1 MAKRPDD
8 LFSDS
13 GTWSVPPRAPAGTM
27 EKRPYLL
34 VLSGPQFGQIF
45 MLEPGRELTLGRRE
59 GADILI
65 RDDGVSR
72 RHASIL
78 TEGTGARVRDLG
90 SQNGTFVDGVRITDC
105 RLEDGNRIHVGV
117 HSTLKFCYS
126 DELEAEYQRKL
137 AEGALHEPLTGLY
150 NRRHFQERLAS
161 ELAACQ
167 RHQHP
172 LSLLLIDIDHFKKVN
187 DAHGH
192 LAGDEAL
199 KMIAHVMQGA
209 LRREDVLARYG
220 GEEFVVLARE
230 TPVAGGKSLGERIR
244 KAVERSRLSWEGQ
257 HLALTVSIGVTVS
270 VGIADFQPGRT
281 DRDLIEAADRA
292 LYQAKQAGRNCV
304 VVVEAGP
311 APPAPNPTPAA
322 PVKE

>member
-1 MAKRPDD
+1 MAKKPGTNDTNDRT
-8 LFSDS
+8 DS
-13 GTWSVPPRAPAGTM
+13 TWAVIPSASGQLQ
-27 EKRPYLL
+27 KRPYLL

-45 MLEPGRELTLGRRE
+45 MLQPGAEMIVGRKD
-59 GADILI
+59 GCDILI

-78 TEGTGARVRDLG
+78 AEGTGARIRDLG
-90 SQNGTFVDGVRITDC
+90 SQNGTFVDGVRVTDC

-117 HSTLKFCYS
+117 HSTMKFAFS

-150 NRRHFQERLAS
+150 NRRHFMERLAG
-161 ELAACQ
+161 ELAAAQ
-167 RHQHP
+167 RHGRA
-172 LSLLLIDIDHFKKVN
+172 LSLLVIDVDHFKKVN
-187 DAHGH
+187 DQYGH

-209 LRREDVLARYG
+209 LRKEDVLARYG

-230 TPVAGGKSLGERIR
+230 TALGGAKALGERIR
-244 KAVERSRLSWEGQ
+244 KAVERSRVAWQGQDLS
-257 HLALTVSIGVTVS
+257 LTVSIGVTVS
-270 VGIADFQPGRT
+270 IGLSHFEPGRT
-281 DRDLIEAADRA
+281 DREMLEAADRA

-304 VVVEAGP
+304 VAVEIEPPRGP
-311 APPAPNPTPAA
+311 PKQA
-322 PVKE
+322 

>member
-8 LFSDS
+8 TNADS
-13 GTWSVPPRAPAGTM
+13 STWAAPPRAPTGAM

-45 MLEPGRELTLGRRE
+45 MLEPGRELTLGRRD
-59 GADILI
+59 GVDLHI

-78 TEGTGARVRDLG
+78 AEGTGARIRDLG
-90 SQNGTFVDGVRITDC
+90 SQNGTFVDGVRVTDC

-150 NRRHFQERLAS
+150 NRRHFQERLTS

-167 RHQHP
+167 RHQRP
-172 LSLLLIDIDHFKKVN
+172 LSILLIDIDHFKKVN
-187 DAHGH
+187 DAYGH

-209 LRREDVLARYG
+209 LRKEDVLARYG

-230 TPVAGGKSLGERIR
+230 TPIGGGKSLGERIR
-244 KAVERSRLSWEGQ
+244 KAVERSRLSWQGQ
-257 HLALTVSIGVTVS
+257 DLALTVSIGVTVS
-270 VGIADFQPGRT
+270 VGITHFESGRT
-281 DRDLIEAADRA
+281 DRELFEAADRA

-304 VVVEAGP
+304 VVADPAVVPP
-311 APPAPNPTPAA
+311 APPRTP
-322 PVKE
+322 PGSGTK

>member
-1 MAKRPDD
+1 M
-8 LFSDS
+8 SDKKKPANLTES
-13 GTWSVPPRAPAGTM
+13 TWGVPFRQPGRAD
-27 EKRPYLL
+27 KRPYLL

-45 MLEPGRELTLGRRE
+45 MLEPKRELVIGRKD

-78 TEGTGARVRDLG
+78 AEGGGARIRDLG
-90 SQNGTFVDGVRITDC
+90 SQNGTFVDGVRIGDC
-105 RLEDGNRIHVGV
+105 RLEDGNRIHMGV
-117 HSTLKFCYS
+117 HSTFKFCFS

-150 NRRHFQERLAS
+150 NRRHFMERLAA
-161 ELAACQ
+161 ELAAAQ
-167 RHQHP
+167 RHGRP
-172 LSLLLIDIDHFKKVN
+172 VSLLLIDIDHFKRVN

-199 KMIAHVMQGA
+199 KMIAHVMEGA
-209 LRREDVLARYG
+209 LRKEDVLARYS

-230 TPVAGGKSLGERIR
+230 TQLPGGKSLGERIR
-244 KAVERSRLSWEGQ
+244 KAVERSRLSWQGQ
-257 HLALTVSIGVTVS
+257 DLALTVSIGVTVS
-270 VGIADFQPGRT
+270 VGITHFEPGRT
-281 DRDLIEAADRA
+281 DRELLEAADRA

-304 VVVEAGP
+304 VVAEPTA
-311 APPAPNPTPAA
+311 APTALDPTPAA
-322 PVKE
+322 PVKK

>member
-1 MAKRPDD
+1 MSKDKKTD
-8 LFSDS
+8 TMSES
-13 GTWSVPPRAPAGTM
+13 TWGVPFRQPGRA

-45 MLEPGRELTLGRRE
+45 MLEPGRELVVGRKE

-78 TEGTGARVRDLG
+78 AEGGEARIRDLG
-90 SQNGTFVDGVRITDC
+90 SQNGTFVDGVRVGDC
-105 RLEDGNRIHVGV
+105 RLEDGNRIHMGV
-117 HSTLKFCYS
+117 HSTFKFCFS

-150 NRRHFQERLAS
+150 NRRHFMERLAA
-161 ELAACQ
+161 ELAAAQ
-167 RHQHP
+167 RHGRP
-172 LSLLLIDIDHFKKVN
+172 VSLLLIDIDHFKRVN

-199 KMIAHVMQGA
+199 KMIAHVMEGA
-209 LRREDVLARYG
+209 LRKEDVLARYG

-230 TPVAGGKSLGERIR
+230 TPLGGGKSLGERIR
-244 KAVERSRLSWEGQ
+244 KAVERSRLTWQGHDLS
-257 HLALTVSIGVTVS
+257 LTVSIGVTVS
-270 VGIADFQPGRT
+270 VGVSHFEAGITERQI
-281 DRDLIEAADRA
+281 IEAADRA
-292 LYQAKQAGRNCV
+292 LYQAKKAGRNCV
-304 VVVEAGP
+304 VAEGE
-311 APPAPNPTPAA
+311 PPSPK
-322 PVKE
+322 PVP

>member
-1 MAKRPDD
+1 MPKIPIDD
-8 LFSDS
+8 RTDS
-13 GTWSVPPRAPAGTM
+13 TWAVKPAATPKP

-45 MLEPGRELTLGRRE
+45 MLQPGKELVIGRKE
-59 GADILI
+59 GSDILV

-72 RHASIL
+72 RHAAIL
-78 TEGTGARVRDLG
+78 ADGAGARIRDLG

-105 RLEDGNRIHVGV
+105 RLDDGNRIHIGV
-117 HSTLKFCYS
+117 HSTMKFAFS

-150 NRRHFQERLAS
+150 NRRHFAERLAA
-161 ELAACQ
+161 ELAAAQ
-167 RHQHP
+167 RHDRA
-172 LSLLLIDIDHFKKVN
+172 LSLLLIDVDHFKRVN
-187 DAHGH
+187 DKWGH

-209 LRREDVLARYG
+209 IRKEDVLARYG

-230 TPVAGGKSLGERIR
+230 TALGGAKALAERIR
-244 KAVERSRLSWEGQ
+244 KAVERSRVAWQGHDLS
-257 HLALTVSIGVTVS
+257 LTVSIGVTVS
-270 VGIADFQPGRT
+270 IGLTHFQPDRT
-281 DRDLIEAADRA
+281 DREMLEAADRA

-304 VVVEAGP
+304 VAL
-311 APPAPNPTPAA
+311 PPAQAPDPA
-322 PVKE
+322 

>member
-8 LFSDS
+8 TFADS
-13 GTWSVPPRAPAGTM
+13 STWAVPPRAPAGAM
-27 EKRPYLL
+27 VKRPYLL

-45 MLEPGRELTLGRRE
+45 MLQPGRELTVGRRE
-59 GADILI
+59 GVDILI

-78 TEGTGARVRDLG
+78 AEGTGARIRDLG
-90 SQNGTFVDGVRITDC
+90 SQNGTFVDGIRVTDC

-117 HSTLKFCYS
+117 HSTFKFCYS

-150 NRRHFQERLAS
+150 NRRHFQERLTA

-167 RHQHP
+167 RHQRA
-172 LSLLLIDIDHFKKVN
+172 LSILMIDIDHFKKVN
-187 DAHGH
+187 DAYGH

-209 LRREDVLARYG
+209 LRKEDVLARYG

-230 TPVAGGKSLGERIR
+230 TPIGGGKSLGERIR
-244 KAVERSRLSWEGQ
+244 KAVERSRLSWQGQ
-257 HLALTVSIGVTVS
+257 DLALTVSIGVTVS
-270 VGIADFQPGRT
+270 VGITHFEAGRT
-281 DRDLIEAADRA
+281 DRELLEAADRA

-304 VVVEAGP
+304 VVAEPTA
-311 APPAPNPTPAA
+311 APTALDPTPAA
-322 PVKE
+322 PAKK